1 MGKNPNSKSKPVK
14 HDEPMTSAMKFFLC
28 GCVAELYL
36 LVVRRFYINGTLEQV
51 VSWDSYLNYLLY
63 AGLAVAVIGVVLS
76 VVWRKAPKLR
86 TVGWIVLGAGVF
98 LAVANYLIRT
108 YVAAA
113 VTLLCVVVPVA
124 MLLGI
129 LWSLYDRECAWALT
143 VLGASLIMLWIC
155 RREMNSMYLGTTVKV
170 LAVIYIILLAAVA
183 VMAHQADKNNGLI
196 GKVRVLPA
204 DADVLPVYVA
214 CGLSAAAMVVALVST
229 TIAYYAIWALAI
241 VAFALAVYYT
251 VKQL

>member
-1 MGKNPNSKSKPVK
+1 MGKNPNSKAKPVK
-14 HDEPMTSAMKFFLC
+14 RDEPMTSAMKFFLC

-51 VSWDSYLNYLLY
+51 VAWDSYLNYLLY
-63 AGLAVAVIGVVLS
+63 VGIGVAVLGAILSAVWHKLPKRRTIGWGVL
-76 VVWRKAPKLR
+76 A
-86 TVGWIVLGAGVF
+86 AGVF
-98 LAVANYLIRT
+98 LAVANYLIRA

-113 VTLLCVVVPVA
+113 VTLLCVIVPVV

-129 LWSLYDRECAWALT
+129 LWSLYDRECAWSLT
-143 VLGASLIMLWIC
+143 ILGASLILLWIC

-170 LAVIYIILLAAVA
+170 LAVIYIILLAAMA
-183 VMAHQADKNNGLI
+183 FMAHQADKNSGLI
-196 GKVRVLPA
+196 GKLRVLPV

-214 CGLSAAAMVVALVST
+214 CGLSAAAMAAALVST
-229 TIAYYAIWALAI
+229 TVAYYAIWALAI

>member
-1 MGKNPNSKSKPVK
+1 MGKNPNSKAKPVK
-14 HDEPMTSAMKFFLC
+14 RDEPMTSAMKFFLC

-51 VSWDSYLNYLLY
+51 VAWDSYLNYLLY
-63 AGLAVAVIGVVLS
+63 VGIGVAVLGAILSAVWHKLPKRRAIGWGVL
-76 VVWRKAPKLR
+76 A
-86 TVGWIVLGAGVF
+86 AGVF
-98 LAVANYLIRT
+98 LAVANYLIRA

-113 VTLLCVVVPVA
+113 VTLLCVIVPVV

-129 LWSLYDRECAWALT
+129 
-143 VLGASLIMLWIC
+143 LWIC

-170 LAVIYIILLAAVA
+170 LAVIYIILLAAMA
-183 VMAHQADKNNGLI
+183 FMAHQADKNSGLI
-196 GKVRVLPA
+196 GKLRVLPV

-214 CGLSAAAMVVALVST
+214 CGLSAAAMAAALVST
-229 TIAYYAIWALAI
+229 TVAYYAIWALAI

>member
-14 HDEPMTSAMKFFLC
+14 RDEPMTSAMKFFLC

-36 LVVRRFYINGTLEQV
+36 LVVRRFYINGTLQQV

-63 AGLAVAVIGVVLS
+63 VGIAVAAVGVILS
-76 VVWRKAPKLR
+76 VVWRKLPKR
-86 TVGWIVLGAGVF
+86 RAIGWGILAAGVF

-113 VTLLCVVVPVA
+113 VTLLCVVVPVV

-143 VLGASLIMLWIC
+143 VLGASLIVLWIC
-155 RREMNSMYLGTTVKV
+155 RRELNSMYLGTTVKV
-170 LAVIYIILLAAVA
+170 LAVIYIVLLAAVA
-183 VMAHQADKNNGLI
+183 AMAYQANKNSGRI
-196 GKVRVLPA
+196 GKLRVLPG
-204 DADVLPVYVA
+204 DADVLPIYVS
-214 CGLSAAAMVVALVST
+214 CGLSAAAMVAALVST
-229 TIAYYAIWALAI
+229 TVAYYALWALAI